1 MTMNEDGIPS
11 ALVERVRMM
20 QGILTARATGG
31 GGPGDDLVYQALRR
45 DFMADPTV
53 RDRLPGFVRSHR
65 DLDAFWPFIKQE
77 AGTYA
82 ERRQIISGAFTPL
95 LDDLEGV
102 NRMPADTVH
111 STVLSSFDAESV
123 HTVWAKALD
132 RRVSDPEGAITVA
145 RTLLETVCK
154 RVLDDL
160 STPYD
165 DKDDLPKLYGNV
177 AKALNLAPSL
187 HAEEAIKAI
196 LGGAMNVV
204 NGIGTLR
211 NKLSDAHGR
220 GGKVPV
226 RPSPRHAS
234 LAVNM
239 AGTVAVFIVE
249 THLDR
254 KAPGTVG

>member
-1 MTMNEDGIPS
+1 MDDIPDS
-11 ALVERVRMM
+11 TVERLLMAKGLM
-20 QGILTARATGG
+20 LTAATEGTRDN
-31 GGPGDDLVYQALRR
+31 GPYARVRQSLL
-45 DFMADPTV
+45 ADQTV
-53 RDRLPGFVRSHR
+53 SDRLPGLVRSFR
-65 DLDAFWPFIKQE
+65 DLSGVRAHLQGKSKSWQ
-77 AGTYA
+77 G
-82 ERRQIISGAFTPL
+82 RREIIEEAFTPL
-95 LDDLEGV
+95 LDELEGV
-102 NRMPADTVH
+102 NRMPADTAH
-111 STVLSSFDAESV
+111 STVLSSFDAEGV
-123 HTVWAKALD
+123 NTVWAKALD

-160 STPYD
+160 SIPYD

-177 AKALNLAPSL
+177 AKALNLAPSQ

-234 LAVNM
+234 LSVNM

-249 THLDR
+249 THLER
-254 KAPGTVG
+254 KTPGAAG